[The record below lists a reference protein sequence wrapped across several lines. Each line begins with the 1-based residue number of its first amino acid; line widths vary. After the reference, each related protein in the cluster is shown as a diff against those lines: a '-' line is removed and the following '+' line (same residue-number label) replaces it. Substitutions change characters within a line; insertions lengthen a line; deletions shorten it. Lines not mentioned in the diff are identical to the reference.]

1 MSTAKIWIA
10 LIAVTVLFL
19 GGMVLVVIGVMHHGA
34 SLCEQRYGVKVD
46 GGSFVATR
54 DGEVMILY
62 AVKDSLFDCCGFSI
76 WPYGKVSKWLRIEDH
91 LIRNDK

>member
-1 MSTAKIWIA
+1 MTTKRAWIT
-10 LIAVTVLFL
+10 LIAITGLFL
-19 GGMVLVVIGVMHHGA
+19 GGVLLLVIAVMHHGA

-46 GGSFVATR
+46 GGGFVATR

-62 AVKDSLFDCCGFSI
+62 GVTGSLFDCCGFSI